1 MLLACSKNIDAMEKK
16 PYNERRAEP
25 RIKTEEPVGVHVRG
39 GVHSGLGRLVDINNK
54 GALIETEMT
63 LEPGVVVTLEIDVPG
78 STEPETVRGV
88 VARRAMDSTVGLGIE
103 FLPTT
108 VDERDHIHF
117 VVMTILALDLLAY
130 ETRQEPAEARAVV
143 PPASRSNDES
153 A

>member
-1 MLLACSKNIDAMEKK
+1 MLLAYCKKIEVMEKK
-16 PYNERRAEP
+16 PYNERRGEP
-25 RIKTEEPVGVHVRG
+25 RMKTEEPVGVYVRG
-39 GVHSGLGRLVDINNK
+39 GAHSGLGRLVDINSK
-54 GALIETEMT
+54 GAFIATEMV

-108 VDERDHIHF
+108 VDERDHIHY

-130 ETRQEPAEARAVV
+130 KTREEPADARALV